1 VIGSYHIQFYL
12 RKMVI
17 QVRKNWSLV
26 FIWLLIALMVPFINS
41 HDEFHNWVLAM
52 PAFAAFHAAAYLYPA
67 KRWLPLLLFW
77 STVAFVL
84 AQQYGLI
91 HWKG

>member
-1 VIGSYHIQFYL
+1 ML
-12 RKMVI
+12 I

-26 FIWLLIALMVPFINS
+26 LIWLLLALLVPFINS
-41 HDEFHNWVLAM
+41 HDAWHSWVLAM
-52 PAFAAFHAAAYLYPA
+52 PAFAAFHTAACLYPD

-84 AQQYGLI
+84 AQQYGLV
-91 HWKG
+91 HFKV